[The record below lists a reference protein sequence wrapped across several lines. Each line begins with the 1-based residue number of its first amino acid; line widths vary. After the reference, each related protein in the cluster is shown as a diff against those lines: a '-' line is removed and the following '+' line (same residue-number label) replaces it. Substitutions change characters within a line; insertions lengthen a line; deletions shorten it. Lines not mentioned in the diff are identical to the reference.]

1 MWPSLGMLIT
11 NRIIALCMQVR
22 PEPQICGHWWSH
34 EVGMYIADGI
44 YRVGMC
50 VAHIADGCKVVLANT
65 YGTEAARDWI
75 LVYRFGDPPGFWF
88 TGFCFT
94 GIVTS
99 LEILRD
105 RA

>member
-34 EVGMYIADGI
+34 EVGM
-44 YRVGMC
+44 C
-50 VAHIADGCKVVLANT
+50 VAHIADGCKDVLANT
-65 YGTEAARDWI
+65 YGSEAARDWI